1 MPFQSF
7 PFTFNLVHWSLH
19 HQLLIMTFDFILGNN
34 RSRKPFIQLLTCNT
48 GNGASQTVRINR
60 WNFVD
65 IWAIFDIIL
74 IYRQHFYSLDNLIRK
89 IEMISIS
96 VILCDW
102 NIIYLVNKVYF
113 LLIAKLLLS
122 RQFWLLALTDVS
134 VSEPWI
140 WAAHFN
146 GKIHGHLDSLA
157 LTVKTDD
164 WATAKLSAKSILCL
178 LMISSVYS
186 IGISVDSKF
195 LLICFCALNTI
206 YH

>member
-1 MPFQSF
+1 
-7 PFTFNLVHWSLH
+7 
-19 HQLLIMTFDFILGNN
+19 MTFDFILGNN
-34 RSRKPFIQLLTCNT
+34 RSRKPFIQPLTCNT

-102 NIIYLVNKVYF
+102 NIIYLVNRVYF

-122 RQFWLLALTDVS
+122 RQFEFEPLTPM
-134 VSEPWI
+134 E
-140 WAAHFN
+140 
-146 GKIHGHLDSLA
+146 KY
-157 LTVKTDD
+157 TD
-164 WATAKLSAKSILCL
+164 TQIR
-178 LMISSVYS
+178 
-186 IGISVDSKF
+186 
-195 LLICFCALNTI
+195 
-206 YH
+206 